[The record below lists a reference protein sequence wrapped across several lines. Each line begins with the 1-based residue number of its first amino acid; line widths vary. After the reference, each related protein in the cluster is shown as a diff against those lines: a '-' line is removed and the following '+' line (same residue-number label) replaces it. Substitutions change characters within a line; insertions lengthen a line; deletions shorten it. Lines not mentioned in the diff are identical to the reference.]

1 VDFSWQLK
9 PHFIGKILIIKE
21 KNSMN
26 YGRCLIFGE
35 KECKKTHQLSL
46 SELESAVFEITK
58 KQNYISNCGL
68 SAEVTSLAIKE
79 LQEQKKELLALMH
92 RKVDEL

>member
-1 VDFSWQLK
+1 MGQ
-9 PHFIGKILIIKE
+9 KE
-21 KNSMN
+21 RINMNSKM
-26 YGRCLIFGE
+26 CIIFGD
-35 KECKKTHQLSL
+35 KECKKTHQMSL

-68 SAEVTSLAIKE
+68 SAEVSSLAIKE
-79 LQEQKKELLALMH
+79 LQEQKKELLEQMH

>member
-1 VDFSWQLK
+1 
-9 PHFIGKILIIKE
+9 
-21 KNSMN
+21 MN
-26 YGRCLIFGE
+26 FGRCIIFGDN
-35 KECKKTHQLSL
+35 ECNKTLAMSL

-68 SAEVTSLAIKE
+68 SAEVTTLAIKE
-79 LQEQKKELLALMH
+79 LQKQKKELLELMH

>member
-1 VDFSWQLK
+1 
-9 PHFIGKILIIKE
+9 
-21 KNSMN
+21 MN
-26 YGRCLIFGE
+26 YGRCFIFGD
-35 KECKKTHQLSL
+35 KDCNKTPAMSL

-68 SAEVTSLAIKE
+68 SVEVTALAIKE
-79 LQEQKKELLALMH
+79 LQEQKKELLELMH

>member
-1 VDFSWQLK
+1 MNFNC
-9 PHFIGKILIIKE
+9 ILFRE
-21 KNSMN
+21 
-26 YGRCLIFGE
+26 RE
-35 KECKKTHQLSL
+35 REETHNMSL

-68 SAEVTSLAIKE
+68 SDEVTTLVIKE
-79 LQEQKKELLALMH
+79 LQEQKKELLEIMH